1 LSDPDSEYKQ
11 LLSEISQK
19 AKMGYWKAAIRKLK
33 RLRRC
38 YPNTPPREIYLE
50 TLQSCASRRLQG
62 ARAAE
67 PARKIIEQ
75 IVEAGYELP
84 IDLANACIQN
94 AIGDGPQGTHDGF
107 GGVDTALAMLAAVE
121 EISLKT
127 GKEIL
132 TVESF
137 SKVVSA
143 LTKETEASSLDY
155 ALQLLRSMVVE
166 KSMTPSLETL
176 ADVAMNA
183 ATTTGQSEKVLTVLA
198 YTKAAGFVLD
208 TLASTAD
215 GRKLLAAGVIAAE
228 QLNNAA
234 LGLRLL
240 TSASMAQGC
249 APARGDDL
257 VSSSSSLAQRAST
270 LIHKRAIQGAIQ
282 DGNWKLAVRVLE
294 LMLERSLKPSP
305 NIWRSV
311 VTCCAKAEKSR
322 KATALLLDWVRQ
334 NPRLSFLCL
343 ISCYQVLMEYVLTFC
358 RSNFPNV
365 EKLKS
370 PQ

>member
-1 LSDPDSEYKQ
+1 MILITCLYDVFGLRSPQVDLRGIEYTDLSDPDSEYKELIQ
-11 LLSEISQK
+11 EITEK
-19 AKMGYWKAAIRKLK
+19 AKMGFWKAAIRKLK
-33 RLRRC
+33 RLHRC
-38 YPNTPPREIYLE
+38 YPNTPPREVYLE
-50 TLQSCASRRLQG
+50 TLQSCANRRLQG

-94 AIGDGPQGTHDGF
+94 TIGDGPQGTHDGF
-107 GGVDTALAMLAAVE
+107 GGVDTALAMLAAME
-121 EISLKT
+121 EQSIKT

-132 TVESF
+132 TAESY

-143 LTKETEASSLDY
+143 LIKESEAGSLDY
-155 ALQLLRSMVVE
+155 ALQLMRSMVVD
-166 KSMTPSLETL
+166 KSMTPSLQMF
-176 ADVAMNA
+176 ADVAMKA

-240 TSASMAQGC
+240 TSASLAQGC

-257 VSSSSSLAQRAST
+257 VASSSSLAQRAST
-270 LIHKRAIQGAIQ
+270 LIHKRAILGAVQ
-282 DGNWKLAVRVLE
+282 DGNWKLAVKVLE
-294 LMLERSLKPSP
+294 LMLERSLKPAPS
-305 NIWRSV
+305 IWRSV

-322 KATALLLDWVRQ
+322 KATALLLDWVRHKR
-334 NPRLSFLCL
+334 PKVF
-343 ISCYQVLMEYVLTFC
+343 IVL
-358 RSNFPNV
+358 
-365 EKLKS
+365 
-370 PQ
+370 